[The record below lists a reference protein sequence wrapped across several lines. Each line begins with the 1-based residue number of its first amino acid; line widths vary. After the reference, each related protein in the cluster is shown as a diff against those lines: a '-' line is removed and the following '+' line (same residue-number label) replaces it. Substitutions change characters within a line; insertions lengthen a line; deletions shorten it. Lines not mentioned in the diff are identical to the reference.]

1 VEANPNSNLAKVV
14 DEYVT
19 LLKTNQYQIND
30 NVEEFYKSLYSRL
43 DVDSINENIAE
54 AQTQVAQ

>member
-19 LLKTNQYQIND
+19 LLKANQYQIND